1 MKQNGKK
8 NMKKHWL
15 EQNFS
20 ECKEE
25 KINTKKCPKC
35 NQYLG
40 YERIGYLRY
49 GYVCNNI
56 HCNYGANN

>member
-1 MKQNGKK
+1 
-8 NMKKHWL
+8 MKKHWL
-15 EQNFS
+15 EQDFS
-20 ECKEE
+20 ERKEE

-56 HCNYGANN
+56 HCNYGTNN